1 MKNIIYPD
9 YNNCNLNLITSI
21 LKHYNVKTNH
31 DSLEIIDEKLKNNYK
46 NVVLIVLDGMG
57 KHILDKVSKNG
68 FLNQHNIST
77 LTSVYPS
84 TTTASLTTYYS
95 GLSPYESGWIGWSQ
109 YFKEY
114 GRAIDMFKH
123 TESYKGDSLK
133 DARIDVFKELVNYET
148 IFEKIENASPD
159 TKAYEIEP
167 NYAEKRAKRRIVA
180 DTIEDLCEAIQ
191 MLCST
196 KDKKFIFAYYDKPD
210 SLLHK
215 YGTTSHEVKDMIL
228 NAEKTIENSI
238 SNLSD
243 SLVIISADHGHK
255 DIDKIYSFLDYP
267 ELFDMLITP
276 PSLEA
281 RITSLWVKEN
291 KKKDFEKAFNKLF
304 KNEFLLL
311 STEKAL
317 EMNLFGYGKK
327 HKKLEDFLGNYISIS
342 ISSSAFV
349 IDNYLFS
356 GKEKKKST
364 HCGLTKEE
372 MEIPLIVF

>member
-1 MKNIIYPD
+1 MENIIYPD

-21 LKHYNVKTNH
+21 LKFYNVKTNH
-31 DSLEIIDEKLKNNYK
+31 TSLQLIDEKLKKNYK

-57 KHILDKVSKNG
+57 KHILDNISKNG
-68 FLNQHNIST
+68 FLNKHNIST

-84 TTTASLTTYYS
+84 TTTASLTSYYS

-123 TESYKGDSLK
+123 TESYKGDSVK
-133 DARIDVFKELVNYET
+133 DAKIDVFKEILNYET
-148 IFEKIENASPD
+148 IFQKIENASPD
-159 TKAYEIEP
+159 TKTYEIEP
-167 NYAEKRAKRRIVA
+167 NYAEKRSKR
-180 DTIEDLCEAIQ
+180 AIQ

-196 KDKKFIFAYYDKPD
+196 KDKKFVFAYYDNPD

-215 YGTTSHEVKDMIL
+215 YGTNSSEVKDMLL
-228 NAEKTIENSI
+228 NAEKTIENTL

-243 SLVIISADHGHK
+243 TLVIISADHGHK

-267 ELFDMLITP
+267 ELFDMLIMP

-291 KKKDFEKAFNKLF
+291 KKENFEKVFNKLF

-311 STEKAL
+311 PTEKAL

-356 GKEKKKST
+356 GKEKKRST

-372 MEIPLIVF
+372 MQIPLIVF